1 MTWAWKLATSVDDVI
16 AFLNGAAPYQSPVS
30 KARICSM
37 WKGNHPEFYVFYQ
50 RHNSPTSTGGWG
62 WKLATDPDDVQRFL
76 CGSGSYAHPVKEA
89 QVAAFWKQNH
99 SEFYVFY
106 RNPAPGEQ
114 VVADW
119 GWKLAPNPSDAMNF
133 LNGTNGY
140 SHPVTTGRITA
151 LEHAGQEEF
160 YIFYQRAGDGEPIG
174 NWAWKLATTAD
185 DALDFVNGTGTYHH
199 PAKGFEIAS
208 FWTGSQNCF
217 YIFTNQGTWIWA
229 QSPLANERFVQGEP
243 VHLRALV
250 TGEQPVDGSA
260 LRWSSSVDG
269 LLGNGPHV
277 VVDHLSPGRHTIE
290 VTGYGKRLTE
300 TVRIFTDLGA
310 FYQAPPSQA
319 EIKRIDQDLAF
330 QWADGSGTNEQ
341 WSAYPSIFD
350 QHSIE
355 PSKLVLYAKLDV
367 LRHQEFLEPVP
378 FAGGKT
384 IYEYFKSFVHVLN
397 LRLDCGFNTGGGG
410 QVSLNRSWSVWDGR
424 SSGTA
429 DNPDACK
436 APLPNPTLYPYV
448 NPLYLLIHEERHNEP
463 SDPGHVYVGDNQMD
477 PSLEGGSG
485 HAWAAMYTMW
495 VYKYGKYDPAAIKE
509 EAKQIAASL
518 LKARF
523 ASTPTHSN
531 PRVQAIVNELLQ

>member
-1 MTWAWKLATSVDDVI
+1 M
-16 AFLNGAAPYQSPVS
+16 
-30 KARICSM
+30 C
-37 WKGNHPEFYVFYQ
+37 
-50 RHNSPTSTGGWG
+50 
-62 WKLATDPDDVQRFL
+62 
-76 CGSGSYAHPVKEA
+76 KE
-89 QVAAFWKQNH
+89 
-99 SEFYVFY
+99 
-106 RNPAPGEQ
+106 NPCI
-114 VVADW
+114 
-119 GWKLAPNPSDAMNF
+119 S
-133 LNGTNGY
+133 
-140 SHPVTTGRITA
+140 
-151 LEHAGQEEF
+151 
-160 YIFYQRAGDGEPIG
+160 
-174 NWAWKLATTAD
+174 
-185 DALDFVNGTGTYHH
+185 
-199 PAKGFEIAS
+199 
-208 FWTGSQNCF
+208 
-217 YIFTNQGTWIWA
+217 
-229 QSPLANERFVQGEP
+229 
-243 VHLRALV
+243 ALV

-384 IYEYFKSFVHVLN
+384 IYEYFKSFVYVLN